1 MTMTMHD
8 GHAMTLFDP
17 HDPLG
22 VAVIV
27 LGAVMTAAAFVFAV
41 RATLWPGET
50 QSDHPKYA
58 ILREDR

>member
-1 MTMTMHD
+1 MTMHD
-8 GHAMTLFDP
+8 GGTMTLFDP

-27 LGAVMTAAAFVFAV
+27 LGAVLTAAAFVFAV
-41 RATLWPGET
+41 RATFWPGET
-50 QSDHPKYA
+50 RSDHPKYA